1 MSHTSKNQKKQNI
14 LDSSTTPLPLLL
26 HIHVQEDSKSRIM
39 KGDINNNDK
48 CWKEVCAVRNVACEA
63 EEEQG
68 EVDL

>member
-1 MSHTSKNQKKQNI
+1 
-14 LDSSTTPLPLLL
+14 
-26 HIHVQEDSKSRIM
+26 M